1 MNERFPS
8 DPDTGG
14 SSESPKLPPTAGRV
28 SASRRQFAKAGV
40 GAPVVLGS
48 LLSKPALGAGY
59 TCTISGQISG
69 NISSHPTADTCSEL
83 GRTPSYWVGNA
94 WPTGGGYPSKGNNP
108 ASSTNNC
115 RWNGG
120 LVKGTSFSAW
130 ANGGKTLGNYFYFN
144 PNTACSNILASV
156 AGGSSTEA
164 ATMLQVLNATVS
176 TNDVFDL
183 GREIVT
189 AILSSLSAPAS
200 YPVTVP
206 MLIDMF
212 NAVAPS
218 GGSYTFPNSTKTW
231 NRTQVLT
238 YLKSLHF

>member
-59 TCTISGQISG
+59 HCTISGQLSG
-69 NISSHPTADTCSEL
+69 NISSHPTDNCSAL
-83 GRTPSYWVGNA
+83 GGSPTYWMTNN
-94 WPTGGGYPSKGNNP
+94 WPNGTGYPIKGDNP
-108 ASSTNNC
+108 ASAFNYC
-115 RWNGG
+115 KWNGS
-120 LVKGTSFSAW
+120 LVKGTSFSGW
-130 ANGGKTLGNYFYFN
+130 RGLGAYFYFN
-144 PNTACSNILASV
+144 PSAACSNILASA
-156 AGGSSTEA
+156 AGGSNTEA
-164 ATMLQVLNATVS
+164 ATMRQVLATTS
-176 TNDVFDL
+176 TSDVFEL
-183 GREIVT
+183 GREIVA
-189 AILSSLSAPAS
+189 AILSSLNSPSS
-200 YPVTVP
+200 YPVGVP

-218 GGSYTFPNSTKTW
+218 AVSPYTFPNSTKTW
-231 NRTQVLT
+231 NRAQVVT
-238 YLKSLHF
+238 YLKSLHG